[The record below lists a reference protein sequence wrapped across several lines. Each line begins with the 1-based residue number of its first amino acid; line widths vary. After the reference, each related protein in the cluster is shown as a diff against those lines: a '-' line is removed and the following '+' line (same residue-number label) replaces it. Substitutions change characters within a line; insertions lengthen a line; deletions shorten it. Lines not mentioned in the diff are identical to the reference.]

1 MKKLYSMLLSAVVV
15 ASSSIVSAQ
24 QLPNVGFE
32 EWKTKCGSTEAFGYS
47 TGMRQRPGIE
57 PADWNGSSVNQ
68 KVVITK
74 EEELIFREKKYFA
87 SGASSAVMKNIKVGA
102 AGISSVAP
110 GFLTFGTPWVYAVAN
125 LNKCDGGTYGGVA
138 FSYKPDAITGKYMR
152 IDPNNENSYIIAYLW
167 NGTFKSKVGE
177 KGNPTVERENEIRG
191 IFGKVDATGDG
202 KLVAKCDYGFKLSRP
217 ADLLVPEAWTEI
229 TVPLEYVEGA
239 GEPTMMNVIISGGNY
254 WDRGALKEKTTLM
267 ADDVKFVYYSRLNG
281 VKVDGVSI
289 EGFASDKYNYEIP
302 EELPTKEQIEL
313 AVLGQSATTSVE
325 INQENLTVTITVSN
339 IEADI
344 DGAKSHTYVLKYA
357 KAGVE
362 NVEIDNNA
370 PVEYYNLQGV
380 KVANPENGIFIKVQ
394 GSKATKV
401 VL

>member
-1 MKKLYSMLLSAVVV
+1 
-15 ASSSIVSAQ
+15 
-24 QLPNVGFE
+24 
-32 EWKTKCGSTEAFGYS
+32 
-47 TGMRQRPGIE
+47 
-57 PADWNGSSVNQ
+57 
-68 KVVITK
+68 
-74 EEELIFREKKYFA
+74 
-87 SGASSAVMKNIKVGA
+87 
-102 AGISSVAP
+102 
-110 GFLTFGTPWVYAVAN
+110 
-125 LNKCDGGTYGGVA
+125 
-138 FSYKPDAITGKYMR
+138 MR
-152 IDPNNENSYIIAYLW
+152 IDSNNENSYIIAYLW

-239 GEPTMMNVIISGGNY
+239 GEPTMMNVVISGGNF
-254 WDRGALKEKTTLM
+254 WDRGALKEKTTLL

-339 IEADI
+339 VEADI

>member
-1 MKKLYSMLLSAVVV
+1 MLLSAVVI

-68 KVVITK
+68 KVIITK
-74 EEELIFREKKYFA
+74 EEELIFREQTYFA

-110 GFLTFGTPWVYAVAN
+110 GFLTFGTPWVYAVAT
-125 LNKCDGGTYGGVA
+125 LSKCDGGTYGGVV

-152 IDPNNENSYIIAYLW
+152 IDSNDENSYIIAYLW

-191 IFGKVDATGDG
+191 IFGKADATGDG

-217 ADLLVPEAWTEI
+217 ADLTVPEAWTEI

-254 WDRGALKEKTTLM
+254 WDRGSLKEKTTLL

-281 VKVDGVSI
+281 VKVDGVAIS
-289 EGFASDKYNYEIP
+289 GFSSDVYEYNMP
-302 EELPTKEQIEL
+302 GDLPTEDEVEAI
-313 AVLGQSATTSVE
+313 VMGQSATKSVVFDKE
-325 INQENLTVTITVSN
+325 KITLTITVTN
-339 IEADI
+339 VDADI
-344 DGAKSHTYVLKYA
+344 DGKTSHTYVFKYEN
-357 KAGVE
+357 AGVE

-394 GSKATKV
+394 GSIATKV
-401 VL
+401 VM

>member
-1 MKKLYSMLLSAVVV
+1 MKKLYSMLLSAVVI

-68 KVVITK
+68 KVIITK
-74 EEELIFREKKYFA
+74 EEELIFREQTYFA

-110 GFLTFGTPWVYAVAN
+110 GFLTFGTPWVYAVAT
-125 LNKCDGGTYGGVA
+125 LSKCDGGTYGGVA

-152 IDPNNENSYIIAYLW
+152 IDSNDENSYIIAYLW
-167 NGTFKSKVGE
+167 NGTFTSKVGE
-177 KGNPTVERENEIRG
+177 KGKPTVDRDNEIRG
-191 IFGKVDATGDG
+191 IFGKADATGDG

-217 ADLLVPEAWTEI
+217 ADLKVPEAWTEI

-254 WDRGALKEKTTLM
+254 WDRGSLKEKTTLL
-267 ADDVKFVYYSRLNG
+267 ADDVKFVYYSRLKELKVNG
-281 VKVDGVSI
+281 VAVS
-289 EGFASDKYNYEIP
+289 GFSSDVYEYNMP
-302 EELPTKEQIEL
+302 GDLPTEDQVEAI
-313 AVLGQSATTSVE
+313 VMGQSATKSVIFDKE
-325 INQENLTVTITVSN
+325 KITLTITVTN
-339 IEADI
+339 VDADF
-344 DGAKSHTYVLKYA
+344 DGKTSHTYVFKYEN
-357 KAGVE
+357 AGVE
-362 NVEIDNNA
+362 NVVIDNNA
-370 PVEYYNLQGV
+370 PIEYYNLQGV
-380 KVANPENGIFIKVQ
+380 KVANPENGVFIKVQ
-394 GSKATKV
+394 GSNATKV
-401 VL
+401 VM